1 MKTPWKYVCVSLIC
15 CLLSECV
22 TDEFVF
28 DFSFLAAAAVGHEDP
43 VAAEGD
49 VLGLQAANLA
59 KGGRKSGE
67 PDCYLSEQ
75 RRLSTPST
83 GK

>member
-1 MKTPWKYVCVSLIC
+1 M
-15 CLLSECV
+15 LSECSA
-22 TDEFVF
+22 TGFVSG
-28 DFSFLAAAAVGHEDP
+28 FSFLAAAAVGHEDP